1 MTNWRF
7 KGLTLA
13 ATTMFLL
20 GCGPHRGEPTED
32 DARVTIQPE
41 AERDRA
47 VREMLFRL
55 LISRRPWVEVWF
67 IQYGNSDFG
76 DRQDPP
82 PDFIKRLS
90 DLEVEVKGVS
100 SMVESGSGRT
110 VRDRATG
117 KRGFVAYARVVRW
130 IDSSTAEV
138 VFGCFRESEASSHSE
153 GVVHLEGGKWVL
165 TDEKWSDS

>member
-1 MTNWRF
+1 LESG
-7 KGLTLA
+7 KDL
-13 ATTMFLL
+13 
-20 GCGPHRGEPTED
+20 
-32 DARVTIQPE
+32 
-41 AERDRA
+41 A

-55 LISRRPWVEVWF
+55 LISSRPWVGVWF
-67 IQYGNSDFG
+67 IQYGSSDFG

-82 PDFIKRLS
+82 PDFLKRFS

-100 SMVESGSGRT
+100 SMELGSGRT

-138 VFGCFRESEASSHSE
+138 VFGCFRESEASSQAE
-153 GVVHLEGGKWVL
+153 GVVHLEEGKWML